1 MTSARRYVSHPT
13 RCDVLLYPPSVSP
26 PANDPACS
34 NNTPGTTAN
43 TFTLGAGPTAGFMV
57 GYGTGR
63 LRFEMEYLN
72 ASRGSAESPIGGTT
86 STALLSK
93 TSEWSTEEPPFEW
106 IGDYRAH
113 QVCAN
118 MYYDVLNS
126 RWTPFAG
133 AGIGWAA
140 TGLNYDLQ
148 FIRKPEAEYLQI
160 EFDPDWP
167 NVAKRAAA
175 GTASI
180 LDTYA
185 GTTRYRAHQV
195 CANMYYDVLNDSRWT
210 PFAGAGIGWAA
221 TGLNYDLQF
230 IRKPEAE
237 YLQIEFDPDW
247 PNVAKRA
254 AAGTAS
260 ILDTYAGTTVGALR
274 IPSARR
280 GRLRAERTHGPR
292 RRATLDPVRRYRPR
306 GGVQRRSQPRGRT
319 RRRRD
324 AVQQRAEV
332 LRHRLSGT
340 DRQPEVPLLH
350 EQRVQPAAG
359 GWSADISDDEVL
371 REWLAL
377 NDGGTV
383 RG

>member
-26 PANDPACS
+26 PADDPACS

-72 ASRGSAESPIGGTT
+72 ASLGSAESPIGGTT

-93 TSEWSTEEPPFEW
+93 TSEWSTEAPPFEW

-113 QVCAN
+113 QVFAN
-118 MYYDVLNS
+118 MYYDVLNDS

-133 AGIGWAA
+133 AGIGWVA
-140 TGLNYDLQ
+140 TELNYYLQ

-185 GTTRYRAHQV
+185 GTTLFGYQALVGVDYALSERTALG
-195 CANMYYDVLNDSRWT
+195 AALRWT
-210 PFAGAGIGWAA
+210 RFDDIDHEAVYNVVRSHAGVLADGVTPFNNELEFSGIGSQA
-221 TGLNYDLQF
+221 L
-230 IRKPEAE
+230 
-237 YLQIEFDPDW
+237 
-247 PNVAKRA
+247 
-254 AAGTAS
+254 
-260 ILDTYAGTTVGALR
+260 TVSLKY
-274 IPSARR
+274 
-280 GRLRAERTHGPR
+280 HF
-292 RRATLDPVRRYRPR
+292 
-306 GGVQRRSQPRGRT
+306 
-319 RRRRD
+319 
-324 AVQQRAEV
+324 
-332 LRHRLSGT
+332 
-340 DRQPEVPLLH
+340 
-350 EQRVQPAAG
+350 
-359 GWSADISDDEVL
+359 
-371 REWLAL
+371 
-377 NDGGTV
+377 
-383 RG
+383 